1 MVESS
6 VLWAP
11 AGVPR
16 IPSSLGVEV
25 FVVYAIIQTGGK
37 QYRVE
42 EGQTVRVERL
52 AADKGQQ
59 VELPVLAL
67 VDEGRVVTGS
77 PTVEGAKVVGRVEGH
92 GKNRKVLVFKYHAKV
107 NYRRKTGHRQQYT
120 SVRIEKIEAPA

>member
-1 MVESS
+1 M
-6 VLWAP
+6 
-11 AGVPR
+11 
-16 IPSSLGVEV
+16 
-25 FVVYAIIQTGGK
+25 YAIIQTGGK